1 MTIRTLLIEDEPP
14 AAQRLKKLI
23 LGLRPNW
30 LIVHTIDSVEDA
42 VEWFEKN
49 EAPHLV
55 FMDIQL
61 ADGLSFEIFK
71 KTKVDC
77 PIVFTTA
84 FNDHTLEA
92 FKVNSVDYLLKPID
106 DAQLEAALM
115 KFERTRIAPID
126 MHLVAQLLNLR
137 GKNIEKERKRFLVKT
152 AGRLSFI
159 PVEEIAF
166 FFSEEGNAFIAT
178 RSGERFLVDHTIEE
192 IEKEISIEQFFR
204 INRKMIVHIDSIVRI
219 ENHFNNRFLIETNP
233 SFEEEI
239 IVSRLRVAEF
249 KEWLDQ

>member
-1 MTIRTLLIEDEPP
+1 MTIRALLIEDEPP
-14 AAQRLKKLI
+14 AAQRLKKFI
-23 LGLRPNW
+23 LGLRPIW
-30 LIVHTIDSVEDA
+30 HFVQTLDSVEDA

-106 DAQLEAALM
+106 DVQLEAALM

-126 MHLVAQLLNLR
+126 MHLIAQLLNLR
-137 GKNIEKERKRFLVKT
+137 GKNTDKERKRFLVKT

-192 IEKEISIEQFFR
+192 IEKEISTEQFFR